1 MDLYI
6 YYRVRPQHANVLFG
20 KLKALQLVLQTQ
32 YGILPRLKRRPA
44 EKDGLQTWM
53 EIYEQLAPE
62 TADAF
67 HSSLAGALEAAGI
80 DALIE
85 GRRHVECFEDVTACA

>member
-32 YGILPRLKRRPA
+32 HGVNPGLKRRPA

-53 EIYEQLAPE
+53 EIYEHLAPDA
-62 TADAF
+62 ADDFQQA
-67 HSSLAGALEAAGI
+67 LASALAAADIG
-80 DALIE
+80 ALIE
-85 GRRHVECFEDVTACA
+85 GERHVERFEDVAACA